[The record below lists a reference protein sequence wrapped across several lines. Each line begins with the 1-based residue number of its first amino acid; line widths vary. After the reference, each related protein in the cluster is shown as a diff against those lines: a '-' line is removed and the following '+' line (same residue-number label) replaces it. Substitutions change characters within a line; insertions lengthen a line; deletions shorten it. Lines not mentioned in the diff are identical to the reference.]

1 MSIDI
6 IGDLYDPHPTDP
18 EGDPVLLPGWHVNVT
33 ADYLADHPELA
44 PFVVEPSS
52 LRRVWAGDD
61 PDNPVV
67 TVPLRF
73 DSEDLAR
80 EYFPEENAHGDV

>member
-18 EGDPVLLPGWHVNVT
+18 EAPATLLPGWHVNVT
-33 ADYLADHPELA
+33 ADYLAEHPELA
-44 PFVVEPSS
+44 AFVVEPSP

-61 PDNPVV
+61 PAAPLV

-73 DSEDLAR
+73 ADQTEA
-80 EYFPEENAHGDV
+80 ETYFPEANYGDV

>member
-1 MSIDI
+1 MIDI

-33 ADYLADHPELA
+33 ADYYAEHPELA
-44 PFVVEPSS
+44 AFVVEPSV

-61 PDNPVV
+61 PAAPVE

-73 DSEDLAR
+73 ADQAEF
-80 EYFPEENAHGDV
+80 ENHFPEAD

>member
-1 MSIDI
+1 MIDI
-6 IGDLYDPHPTDP
+6 IGPLYDPHPTDP

-33 ADYLADHPELA
+33 ADYYAEHPELA
-44 PFVVEPSS
+44 PFVVEPSP

-73 DSEDLAR
+73 ADQAEA
-80 EYFPEENAHGDV
+80 ETHFPEADHGDV